1 VPVHYVDRELLLTM
15 RLRSGDHVAFKEFYS
30 IYHQLLYGVACKY
43 LKNAAMAEDAVHE
56 VFVKLWLNRQQL
68 DPARGVRNFLFKC
81 LKYHVLNV
89 IRDHKRALTKQY
101 NLFRQ
106 APTSHEEPE
115 AAVLFNDYKKA
126 MDQAIEQLSP
136 RKKHIFKLRTVE
148 GLSNEE
154 IAARLGISIHTVK
167 FQFSQASQLLR
178 HYLKLF
184 SSTFLLLLIY
194 LFF

>member
-1 VPVHYVDRELLLTM
+1 M
-15 RLRSGDHVAFKEFYS
+15 RLRSGDHVAFKEIYS

-56 VFVKLWLNRQQL
+56 VFVKLWVSRGQL
-68 DPARGVRNFLFKC
+68 DPAQGVRNFLFKC
-81 LKYHVLNV
+81 LKYHILNV
-89 IRDHKRALTKQY
+89 IRDHKRALIKQFT
-101 NLFRQ
+101 LLRQ
-106 APTSHEEPE
+106 APVSHEEPE

-184 SSTFLLLLIY
+184 SSTLLLVIVR
-194 LFF
+194 LFL

>member
-1 VPVHYVDRELLLTM
+1 
-15 RLRSGDHVAFKEFYS
+15 
-30 IYHQLLYGVACKY
+30 
-43 LKNAAMAEDAVHE
+43 
-56 VFVKLWLNRQQL
+56 
-68 DPARGVRNFLFKC
+68 
-81 LKYHVLNV
+81 
-89 IRDHKRALTKQY
+89 
-101 NLFRQ
+101 
-106 APTSHEEPE
+106 
-115 AAVLFNDYKKA
+115 

-184 SSTFLLLLIY
+184 SSTLLLVIVR
-194 LFF
+194 LFL